1 VSPCKLLIPLVSF
14 ETENKSVFN
23 LLLLRTGLILL
34 QFLFFS
40 PSNLLV
46 IVFGLELQESEGKQ
60 FDDDDFRGKSLRTN
74 LIQKNFVEFNASVL
88 ILQKFILILYI

>member
-1 VSPCKLLIPLVSF
+1 LIPLVSF

-88 ILQKFILILYI
+88 IFQKFILILYV

>member
-88 ILQKFILILYI
+88 ILQKFILILYV

>member
-88 ILQKFILILYI
+88 IFQKFILILYV